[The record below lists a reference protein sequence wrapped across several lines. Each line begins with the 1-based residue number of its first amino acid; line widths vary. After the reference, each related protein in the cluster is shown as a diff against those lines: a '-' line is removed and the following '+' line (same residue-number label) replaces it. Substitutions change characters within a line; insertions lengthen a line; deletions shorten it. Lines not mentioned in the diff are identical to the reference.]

1 MSIRG
6 RLARVLMRAGVID
19 AALKVRAAV
28 RAPVLTVLT
37 YHHVADPGPDYRFD
51 RDVADVGPDQFRR
64 QLEALGRR
72 FTTVGIDDV
81 IGALDGARLPPN
93 PLLITF
99 DDGYRSCHDT
109 ALPILRSLGMRAV
122 FFVASSYVAG
132 RRLYWWERIAYTV
145 AARRR
150 DQVQLDY
157 PGPLDLDLATPDATA
172 QLIKIVKNTGGL
184 GLDRF
189 LGDLTRAADAAWDD
203 AIERDL
209 ADELIMTWDQVRALA
224 DQGMDVESHTRNH
237 RVLQTLVPSQLDDE
251 LAGSRSDLEAV
262 LGRPVR
268 AVAYPVGRTIA
279 RNGAIRRAVLRAGY
293 RVGFTNASGASLIW
307 AGTDRY
313 DLKRWAIDRD
323 ISEPMLL
330 GQAAVPLLGY
340 TSPNH
345 ATAENLTA

>member
-6 RLARVLMRAGVID
+6 GLASVLMRAGLID

-28 RAPVLTVLT
+28 RAPLLTVLT
-37 YHHVADPGPDYRFD
+37 YHHVAEPDPTYRFD
-51 RDVADVGPDQFRR
+51 RDVADATPAQFRR

-72 FTTVGIDDV
+72 FTTVGIDEV
-81 IGALDGARLPPN
+81 IAALDGARLPPN

-122 FFVASSYVAG
+122 FFVTSGYVTQ

-145 AARRR
+145 GARRR
-150 DQVQLDY
+150 DQVQLAY
-157 PGPLDLDLATPDATA
+157 PGPLELDLAAPGATGT
-172 QLIKIVKNTGGL
+172 LVKIIKNTGGL
-184 GLDRF
+184 DLDRF
-189 LGDLTRAADAAWDD
+189 LAELTRAADAPWDD
-203 AIERDL
+203 AVERDL
-209 ADELIMTWDQVRALA
+209 AGELIMTWDQVRALA
-224 DQGMDVESHTRNH
+224 DQGMDVESHTRSH
-237 RVLQTLVPSQLDDE
+237 RVLQTLAPSQLEAE
-251 LAGSRSDLEAV
+251 LSGSRADLEAQ

-268 AVAYPVGRTIA
+268 AVAYPVGRTVA
-279 RNGAIRRAVLRAGY
+279 RIGAIRRAVLRAGY

-323 ISEPMLL
+323 LTDPLLL
-330 GQAAVPLLGY
+330 GQVAVPLLGY
-340 TSPNH
+340 KSPNH
-345 ATAENLTA
+345 ATDYLTA